1 MKKLID
7 SDQIGDDLQELAAT
21 LSRKLQG
28 TRGEQLYQMRQRT
41 QGMIQGLRSQIEGL
55 WVL

>member
-55 WVL
+55 